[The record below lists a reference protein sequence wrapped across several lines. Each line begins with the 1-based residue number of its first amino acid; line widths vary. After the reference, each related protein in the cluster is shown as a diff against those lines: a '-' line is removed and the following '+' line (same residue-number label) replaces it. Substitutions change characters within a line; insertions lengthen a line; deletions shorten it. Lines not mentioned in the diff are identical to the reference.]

1 MFIQIDN
8 IKLTPAHTEENIPE
22 ILFKQFRIKTDSYKI
37 LKKSLDARDKNDI
50 LYIYRILIEVT
61 LQHGAEL
68 ITNPNISEYIEP
80 EQSLPKKCLSRE
92 KIIIVGSG
100 PAGLFSA
107 LRLIESG
114 LKVIILERGKPVEE
128 RIREIVTLEKTG
140 LLNEESNVLFGEGG
154 AGTYSDGKLTARTNR
169 PEISWF
175 YEKLISSGADPSIA
189 YISKPHIGSDKLQ
202 LILKQI
208 RSHIQE
214 SGSEIYFNEK
224 VTDFII
230 EERKVK
236 GVITSGNREI
246 YSSGV
251 ILAAGHSARDTY
263 ELLLNKGVSLEKKGF
278 AIGTRIEHPAELIK
292 KIQYG
297 KSRYMNSLPPAEYSM
312 TWNNKKTGR
321 GVYSFCMCP
330 GGYIINSSSEQNML
344 CTNGMS
350 MSGRKGN
357 FSNSA
362 IVVTVRP
369 EDTGPHPLAGIELQ
383 REIEKAA
390 YMAGGGAFVAP
401 AETLE
406 SFLYN
411 RKSTPLPEVSYRN
424 GVKHSSLDEFL
435 PQWIVQEIKSALP
448 AFNNMMKGF
457 AGGNGIFIGAETRT
471 SSPVRITRNKD
482 FQSINTSGLFAAGEG
497 AGYSG
502 GIVSSA
508 IDGIRCADVMIEL
521 MS

>member
-8 IKLTPAHTEENIPE
+8 IKLTPAHTEEKIPE
-22 ILFKQFRIKTDSYKI
+22 ILFKQFKIQTDSYKI

-61 LQHGAEL
+61 PQHGAEL
-68 ITNPNISEYIEP
+68 VTLPDITEYIEP
-80 EQSLPKKCLSRE
+80 EQLPAKKAFSKE
-92 KIIIVGSG
+92 KIIIVGAG
-100 PAGLFSA
+100 PAGLFCA

-114 LKVIILERGKPVEE
+114 LKVTIIERGKPVEE
-128 RIREIVTLEKTG
+128 RIKDIAALEKTG

-154 AGTYSDGKLTARTNR
+154 AGTYSDGKLTTRTNR
-169 PEISWF
+169 PEISWL
-175 YEKLISSGADPSIA
+175 YEKLISSGADPAIA

-202 LILKQI
+202 IILKKI
-208 RSHIQE
+208 RSRILE

-230 EERKVK
+230 ESGKVK
-236 GVITSGNREI
+236 GVLTSADREL
-246 YSSGV
+246 YSSSV
-251 ILAAGHSARDTY
+251 VLAAGHSARDTY
-263 ELLLNKGVSLEKKGF
+263 ELLFNKGVSLEKKGF
-278 AIGTRIEHPAELIK
+278 AIGTRIEHPAELIR

-297 KSRYMNSLPPAEYSM
+297 KSRYIDSLPPAEYAM

-330 GGYIINSSSEQNML
+330 GGYVINSSSEQNML

-350 MSGRKGN
+350 MSGRKGD

-362 IVVTVRP
+362 IVVTIRP
-369 EDTGPHPLAGIELQ
+369 EDTDPHPLAGVELQ
-383 REIEKAA
+383 RQIERAA
-390 YMAGGGAFVAP
+390 YMAGGGGFTAP
-401 AETLE
+401 AETLA

-411 RKSTPLPEVSYRN
+411 KKNTPLPEVSYKN
-424 GVKHSSLDEFL
+424 GVKNSSLDEFL

-448 AFNNMMKGF
+448 NFNNMMKGF
-457 AGGNGIFIGAETRT
+457 ARDNGIFIGAETRT
-471 SSPVRITRNKD
+471 SSPVRITRGKD
-482 FQSINTSGLFAAGEG
+482 FQSINTTGLFAAGEG

-508 IDGIRCADVMIEL
+508 IDGIRCADVLIEL